1 MLDDSGNSSVCLTST
16 AYNYC
21 RLFYYHNTRYEVAER
36 NKITQQSEPDES
48 LVLVFFRGFLWPLR
62 MIGKGLI
69 WLAHRPPL
77 KQLGHGLRWFFRLR
91 VVRFIGRLL
100 GFSYLRSSWQELKLV
115 TWPTR
120 REGRR
125 LTTAVIIFSVIFGA
139 LIAIVDYGL
148 DKLFKQLL
156 LK

>member
-1 MLDDSGNSSVCLTST
+1 MARQVQTPDSND
-16 AYNYC
+16 N
-21 RLFYYHNTRYEVAER
+21 
-36 NKITQQSEPDES
+36 DES
-48 LVLVFFRGFLWPLR
+48 LVRVFFRGFFWPLR
-62 MIGKGLI
+62 MVGKGLA

-77 KQLGHGLRWFFRLR
+77 KQIGHGLRWFFRLR
-91 VVRFIGRLL
+91 AVRFIGRIL
-100 GFSYLRSSWQELKLV
+100 GFSYLRGSWQELKNV

-139 LIAIVDYGL
+139 LIAIVDFGL
-148 DKLFKQLL
+148 DKLFKQVF

>member
-1 MLDDSGNSSVCLTST
+1 MARTVKQAPQQNDD
-16 AYNYC
+16 
-21 RLFYYHNTRYEVAER
+21 
-36 NKITQQSEPDES
+36 DES
-48 LVLVFFRGFLWPLR
+48 LVRVFFRGFFWPLR
-62 MIGKGLI
+62 MIWKGLAWI
-69 WLAHRPPL
+69 AHKPPL
-77 KQLGHGLRWFFRLR
+77 KQIGHALRWFFRLR
-91 VVRFIGRLL
+91 PVRFIGRML
-100 GFSYLRSSWQELKLV
+100 GFGYIRSSWHELRYV

-125 LTTAVIIFSVIFGA
+125 LTTAVIIFSVVFGA

>member
-1 MLDDSGNSSVCLTST
+1 MARQVRSAEKDS
-16 AYNYC
+16 
-21 RLFYYHNTRYEVAER
+21 
-36 NKITQQSEPDES
+36 IQDES
-48 LVLVFFRGFLWPLR
+48 LVRVFFRGFFWPLK
-62 MIGKGLI
+62 MIGRGLA

-77 KQLGHGLRWFFRLR
+77 KQIGHGIRWFFHLRGIRL
-91 VVRFIGRLL
+91 IGRII
-100 GFSYLRSSWQELKLV
+100 GFSYVRNSWRELQGV

-139 LIAIVDYGL
+139 LIAIVDFGL
-148 DKLFKQLL
+148 DKLFKAVF